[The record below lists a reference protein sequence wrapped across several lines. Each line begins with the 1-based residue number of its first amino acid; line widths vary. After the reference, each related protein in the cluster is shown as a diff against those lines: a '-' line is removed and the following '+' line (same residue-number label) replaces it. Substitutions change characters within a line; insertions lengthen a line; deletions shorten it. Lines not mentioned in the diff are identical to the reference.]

1 MPGREPANDAALR
14 RRLRGIKVAHGG
26 DEYVVLSFDALPH
39 ARFAELTE
47 IERTIVE
54 MVVAGRS
61 NVEIARARG
70 RAPSTIQNQLSAIYR
85 KLGVASRAELMARVS
100 GSR

>member
-1 MPGREPANDAALR
+1 M
-14 RRLRGIKVAHGG
+14 
-26 DEYVVLSFDALPH
+26 LSFDA
-39 ARFAELTE
+39 AAEPLDVKLTA
-47 IERTIVE
+47 IEHTIVA

-61 NVEIARARG
+61 NDEIARARR

-85 KLGVASRAELMARVS
+85 KLGVGSRAELIARVV